1 MRASRVLPR
10 LRRAALGLALLAV
23 LTGVAEPPGKRANFE
38 LPPGRTDALLRWTA
52 VTHGEGWFVLSRQV
66 PDGLFPVVRVPARAG
81 RQAYSWRDQWPG
93 AALPRGYQLAY
104 RGPDGREVVLI
115 HALVTP
121 GSLLPAASL
130 PQSSGDGPPLLAEA
144 PLAIPPARWRAMGDD
159 DRPTACSMARRP
171 PVPPPRCS

>member
-1 MRASRVLPR
+1 MPTPLVLPR

-23 LTGVAEPPGKRANFE
+23 LTGAAEPPGKRASFE

-52 VTHGEGWFVLSRQV
+52 VTHGEGWFVLSRQA
-66 PDGLFPVVRVPARAG
+66 PDGLFPVVTVPARAG

-115 HALVTP
+115 KALVTP
-121 GSLLPAASL
+121 GSLLPTATL
-130 PQSSGDGPPLLAEA
+130 PHSSGDGPPVLAETS
-144 PLAIPPARWRAMGDD
+144 LAIPPIPWRAMGND
-159 DRPTACSMARRP
+159 DRPTGRWLARRP
-171 PVPPPRCS
+171 PVPPPRSS